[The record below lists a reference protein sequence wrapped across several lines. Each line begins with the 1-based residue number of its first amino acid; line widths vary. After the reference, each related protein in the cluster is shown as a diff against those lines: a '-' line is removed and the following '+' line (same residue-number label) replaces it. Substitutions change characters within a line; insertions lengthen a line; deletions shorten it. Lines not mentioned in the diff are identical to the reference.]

1 VDRLAGERGYC
12 GADPEPAVAAV
23 VPHFGE
29 EPPLCGAGGAGTL
42 FFSRCNLGCVYC
54 QNHQISQAAI
64 GSTMTPR
71 ELSEAMLRLQAQG
84 CSTIEPVSP
93 SHHLPGLL
101 EALAMAADQGLR
113 LPVVYN
119 TNGYESPETLD
130 LLDGIVDIYL
140 PDIKY
145 ADSEN
150 ARRFSDVPDY
160 VEIAREAVL
169 KMHGQVGNLVVDL
182 NGQARQGLI
191 IRLLVLPED
200 VSGTY
205 QTLAWIRDN
214 LPRTVT
220 LSLMAQYLPLHR
232 GTEFPPLQRA
242 ITQEEYDRAV
252 DFAWDLGLEQVFV
265 QDLESRDVGIPDF
278 QVDNPFNWC

>member
-1 VDRLAGERGYC
+1 
-12 GADPEPAVAAV
+12 
-23 VPHFGE
+23 
-29 EPPLCGAGGAGTL
+29 
-42 FFSRCNLGCVYC
+42 
-54 QNHQISQAAI
+54 
-64 GSTMTPR
+64 
-71 ELSEAMLRLQAQG
+71 MLRLQSQG

-119 TNGYESPETLD
+119 SNGYESPETLD